1 LKKICAF
8 ENGRN
13 EQNTKNEKVVKSAK
27 NAKNTFVCKNVKKC
41 IFAEN
46 IKWFSSGL
54 VAVGSG
60 LKDTGRSGDV
70 SLGTPDVR
78 PRIETSTQAIDP

>member
-1 LKKICAF
+1 LKKISAF

-27 NAKNTFVCKNVKKC
+27 NAKRGRGDLGLNFVFPFFLC
-41 IFAEN
+41 
-46 IKWFSSGL
+46 FSSGL

-78 PRIETSTQAIDP
+78 PRIETSTQSIDP